1 MAKPVSKKKKT
12 FRIFEAGSGANPKG
26 LLLQAKKATE
36 KGRKRHF
43 VGVDIARLSLT
54 AVLKKL
60 LKRSDYK
67 NLKLVRK
74 CAVEAVKKLKPESQ
88 DIIFSSYLMNELSY
102 KTDTSGI
109 SLNRVFLKE
118 AKKALKPGGRIVL
131 VLDKG
136 GISTYKAIANE
147 LGLGFHSIPISDK
160 AAEKSNAEYIRLRS
174 DPVKRAKFIDNY
186 LSQGLSHP
194 DLMLLQLLGAINSP
208 TDYARPTIIILRKP
222 RKKK

>member
-1 MAKPVSKKKKT
+1 MPKPVSKKKKT
-12 FRIFEAGSGANPKG
+12 FRVFEAGSGANPKG
-26 LLLQAKKATE
+26 LFLQAKKAS
-36 KGRKRHF
+36 GRGKKRHF

-88 DIIFSSYLMNELSY
+88 DIIFSSYLLNELSY
-102 KTDTSGI
+102 KTDTRGI

-131 VLDKG
+131 VQDKG
-136 GISTYKAIANE
+136 TISIYREIANE
-147 LGLGFHSIPISDK
+147 LGLDFHSIPLSDK
-160 AAEKSNAEYIRLRS
+160 AAKKSNAEYIRLRS
-174 DPVKRAKFIDNY
+174 DHAKREAFLNSY
-186 LSQGLSHP
+186 LSQGLP
-194 DLMLLQLLGAINSP
+194 PADLMFLRLSGAINSQ
-208 TDYARPTIIILRKP
+208 TDFLKPTIMILRKP